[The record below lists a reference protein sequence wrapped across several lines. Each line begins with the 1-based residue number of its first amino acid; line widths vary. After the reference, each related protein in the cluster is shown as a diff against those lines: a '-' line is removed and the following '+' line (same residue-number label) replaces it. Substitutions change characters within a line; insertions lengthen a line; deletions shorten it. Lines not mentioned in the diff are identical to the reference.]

1 MGSRTRASAVSSPAP
16 ASATLPTTIDE
27 VVARLDQII
36 EQSRDAG
43 SRLGYFPALYRRVT
57 VKVRDGIAEGLFD
70 DGPRMER
77 FDVRFANRYLDAYD
91 ARQAGGELGESWRFA
106 FRATDDYWPI
116 VLQHLLLGMNAH
128 INIDLGVAAA
138 RVVPAGGLAGLQP
151 DFNKINE
158 ILASLV
164 GEVESQLAEV
174 WPLLRVLDRA
184 LGRVDESI
192 INFSMGRARDFAWR
206 VAEELN
212 PLSEEGQHI
221 RIARLDAQIVV
232 VAGLIRHP
240 GFLLGATTKAV
251 RLGERK
257 TPPEII
263 EILSA

>member
-1 MGSRTRASAVSSPAP
+1 VSSPAP
-16 ASATLPTTIDE
+16 AALPTTIDE

-43 SRLGYFPALYRRVT
+43 SRQGYFPALYRRVT
-57 VKVRDGIAEGLFD
+57 VTVRDGIADGLFD

-91 ARQAGGELGESWRFA
+91 AFQASGELSESWRFA

-128 INIDLGVAAA
+128 INLDLGVAAA
-138 RVVPAGGLAGLQP
+138 RVVPPGGLAGLQP
-151 DFNKINE
+151 DFNKING

-164 GEVESQLAEV
+164 GEVQSQLAEV
-174 WPLLRVLDRA
+174 WPLLRVLDGV

-192 INFSMGRARDFAWR
+192 VNFSMSRARDFAWR

-212 PLSEEGQHI
+212 PLSEEGQQA
-221 RIARLDAQIVV
+221 RIARLDAEIVEI
-232 VAGLIRHP
+232 AGLIRHP
-240 GFLLGATTKAV
+240 GALLGATTKAV
-251 RLGERK
+251 RLGEWK
-257 TPPEII
+257 TPSEII
-263 EILSA
+263 QILAT